1 MEENIWCIYKHTSP
15 NGKIYIGT
23 TKHQNNP
30 NRRWSNGNGY
40 KKNEY
45 FWRAIQKYGWDNFNH
60 EILEENLSYEDSGK
74 REKYYIK
81 IFNSTNKDFGYNI
94 EDGGS
99 NLKTISKETIEK
111 ANKTKKENG
120 SCLWE
125 EERKLKW
132 SEKIKGKNNPNYG
145 NHKLAGKNHP
155 NYGKIMSKESKIKMS
170 KSSIKHFVKQYD
182 LNGNLIRKYDNPK
195 DVEKYGFKY
204 DSVWHC
210 CKGCNKT
217 YKSFIWK
224 FDDETF
230 DLKNILNNNKKV
242 PVIVDEIIFET
253 IGECAKY
260 LNDRDVNLTR
270 YLNGNRKMPQKYI
283 DRNLRYYKDEE

>member
-1 MEENIWCIYKHTSP
+1 MEENTWCIYKHTSP

-45 FWRAIQKYGWDNFNH
+45 FWRAIQKYGWDNFTH
-60 EILEENLSYEDSGK
+60 EILEKDLSYENSGE
-74 REKYYIK
+74 REKYYINF
-81 IFNSTNKDFGYNI
+81 FNSINKNFGYNI
-94 EDGGS
+94 ESGGN
-99 NLKTISKETIEK
+99 NLKIIPKETIDK
-111 ANKTKKENG
+111 SNKKKKETN
-120 SCLWE
+120 SEKWT
-125 EERKLKW
+125 EERKREW
-132 SEKIKGKNNPNYG
+132 SKRISGKNNPNYG

-155 NYGKIMSKESKIKMS
+155 NYGKTMSKESKIKMS
-170 KSSIKHFVKQYD
+170 KSSIKHSVKQYD
-182 LNGNLIRKYDNPK
+182 LNGKLIREYDNPK

-210 CKGCNKT
+210 CNGCSKT
-217 YKSFIWK
+217 YKNFIWK

-230 DLKNILNNNKKV
+230 DLKSILRNDRKV
-242 PVIVDEIIFET
+242 PVIVDGIIFET

-260 LNDRDVNLTR
+260 LNNKDTNLTR
-270 YLNGNRKMPQKYI
+270 YLNGKRKMPQKYI
-283 DRNLRYYKDEE
+283 DRNLKYYNKD